1 MRRPWTS
8 SFKCWWLCRD
18 VKHTPFYTLTTFC
31 SLYYATLDVEMVK
44 LLRSKWP
51 NFWGQN
57 DQTIHSIG
65 PIHYSTHY
73 HYSYSSYVHISSSS
87 GCSLDVVMTK
97 LLILLDPFTIQHIT
111 IIHIHHT
118 FISPHLAAVLDSF
131 ITSFRTILGTSGRIY
146 RLS

>member
-1 MRRPWTS
+1 MRTLQGRKTHTFLHPHDLLFS
-8 SFKCWWLCRD
+8 ILCHFGCWNGQTFE
-18 VKHTPFYTLTTFC
+18 VKMT
-31 SLYYATLDVEMVK
+31 K